1 MVETQLLAGP
11 ADLAATR
18 HRQEYL
24 EISPIR
30 SRHGSPIVQECTLGR
45 ESFGYK
51 GQGRTATPTSGLREK
66 PGGRSSRR
74 HGIPRR
80 RRARTGPPDR
90 PRPWAGQGRIRRVW
104 RKLMSLVEAASD
116 TPSRRLS
123 AREADPLADLTTQQR
138 RAIELLAEGLLNK
151 QIAHR
156 MGISASTAKAHISA
170 AYRAL
175 GVTGRIGAVTLLARA
190 GRMG

>member
-1 MVETQLLAGP
+1 
-11 ADLAATR
+11 
-18 HRQEYL
+18 
-24 EISPIR
+24 
-30 SRHGSPIVQECTLGR
+30 
-45 ESFGYK
+45 
-51 GQGRTATPTSGLREK
+51 
-66 PGGRSSRR
+66 
-74 HGIPRR
+74 
-80 RRARTGPPDR
+80 
-90 PRPWAGQGRIRRVW
+90 
-104 RKLMSLVEAASD
+104 MSLVEAASD